1 MYLQR
6 LFCFLLA
13 LQPGLHNQAMWL
25 HRLSRT
31 TGHQRL
37 VIGAC
42 VGAVAA
48 VVPSPWPIEL
58 QGLIAWICGAST
70 YLVLAWRLA
79 MVFNAESTR
88 SRAQSQDQPSVIWFS
103 LLLLSAF
110 ASVAAI
116 AMLLSN
122 SRDMALLTRVGHVL
136 VSLLALM
143 SSWLLMQCIF
153 AFRYAHLYYQTELKG
168 HPAGGGLQF
177 PGVLPPDYFDFLYYA
192 HVVGMTSQVSDVVVT
207 SRPMRHLTLLHSLA
221 AFAFNMMVLAL
232 SVNVMAG
239 LL

>member
-1 MYLQR
+1 MHNPGMLLQR
-6 LFCFLLA
+6 LS
-13 LQPGLHNQAMWL
+13 H
-25 HRLSRT
+25 T

-37 VIGAC
+37 LLGAGVGLVAAC
-42 VGAVAA
+42 V
-48 VVPSPWPIEL
+48 PIPWSPGL
-58 QGLIAWICGAST
+58 QGLMAWTLGAST
-70 YLVLAWRLA
+70 YLVLAWWLA
-79 MVFNAESTR
+79 VVFDAPRTKV
-88 SRAQSQDQPSVIWFS
+88 RAQSQDQPSAVWFS
-103 LLLLSAF
+103 LLLMSVF

-122 SRDMALLTRVGHVL
+122 SRDMGPWVRVGHVA
-136 VSLLALM
+136 VSALALV

-153 AFRYAHLYYQTELKG
+153 AFRYAHLYYQSELG
-168 HPAGGGLQF
+168 RHPAGGGLQF

-221 AFAFNMMVLAL
+221 AFAFNMLVLAL
-232 SVNVMAG
+232 SINVMAG